1 MKIVIFSVLTTIA
14 LLTSTS
20 AKVEPAQGK
29 VFIEKLI
36 LDGISVWKGKPF
48 AEQVAKFREVM
59 ETKFDLD
66 GIAKRVLGDK
76 LWKNLDEKQR
86 SDYVA
91 AFRQMLLTRY
101 STKFSNYGGQS
112 IVVTGA
118 SDSVKTFP
126 IGVDS
131 PEAKPQVVVTS
142 ELRNSGGAP
151 TKVEWFVGEENGH
164 PTITDITL
172 AGPSM
177 VSTEQAT
184 FTAIQRNPENLKNAR
199 EACKSTSG
207 AEMNKC
213 MATKLTAKVME
224 YMKADNVGNIK
235 SKL

>member
-1 MKIVIFSVLTTIA
+1 MKKVIFSVLTTVA
-14 LLTSTS
+14 LVTSVN
-20 AKVEPAQGK
+20 AKVEPAQAK

-36 LDGISVWKGKPF
+36 SEGISVWSGKPF
-48 AEQVAKFREVM
+48 DEQVAKFREVM

-76 LWKNLDEKQR
+76 LWKNLDDNQR
-86 SDYVA
+86 ADYVA
-91 AFRQMLLTRY
+91 AFRQMLLNRY

-112 IVVTGA
+112 IIVTGA
-118 SDSVKTFP
+118 SDSVKAFP

-131 PEAKPQVVVTS
+131 SKAAPQVVVTS

-151 TKVEWFVGEENGH
+151 TKIEWFVGAAGKEGQ
-164 PTITDITL
+164 TITDITL

-184 FTAIQRNPENLKNAR
+184 FTAIQRNPQNLKNAR
-199 EACKSTSG
+199 DACKGATS

-213 MATKLTAKVME
+213 MATKLTGNVME
-224 YMKADNVGNIK
+224 YMKAAK
-235 SKL
+235 

>member
-1 MKIVIFSVLTTIA
+1 MKKVIFSVLTAVAFVST
-14 LLTSTS
+14 TS
-20 AKVEPAQGK
+20 AKVEPNQAK
-29 VFIEKLI
+29 AFIEKLI
-36 LDGISVWKGKPF
+36 SEGISYWKDKPYD
-48 AEQVAKFREVM
+48 EQVAKFREVM

-76 LWKNLDEKQR
+76 LWKNLDAKQR
-86 SDYVA
+86 ADYVA
-91 AFRQMLLTRY
+91 AFRQMLLNRY
-101 STKFSNYGGQS
+101 SKKFSSYGGQS
-112 IVVTGA
+112 IVVMGA

-131 PEAKPQVVVTS
+131 PESKPQVVVTS

-199 EACKSTSG
+199 EACKGVG
-207 AEMNKC
+207 ADMNKC

-224 YMKADNVGNIK
+224 YMKAG
-235 SKL
+235 S